1 MSWCSYP
8 SEPRRHY
15 RDVLGITWKM
25 EEVCSVP
32 VIEIETRIDASIET
46 AFDLARS
53 IDLHVQSTAQTNEKA
68 VAGCTTGLISLGESV
83 IWEAT
88 HFGVKQRL
96 ATKIVQFDRP
106 RHFRDSMVSGAFKR
120 FDHDHHFESDAG
132 QTLMKDT
139 FDYTSPFGIFGRIAD
154 FMLLNRYMT
163 KLLRTRNSL
172 IKSVAESGKAWW
184 LGDING

>member
-1 MSWCSYP
+1 M
-8 SEPRRHY
+8 
-15 RDVLGITWKM
+15 
-25 EEVCSVP
+25 P

-46 AFDLARS
+46 VFDLARS

-83 IWEAT
+83 TWEAT
-88 HFGVKQRL
+88 HLGVKQRL

-120 FDHDHHFESDAG
+120 FDHDHHFESVG
-132 QTLMKDT
+132 CQTVMKDT
-139 FDYTSPFGIFGRIAD
+139 FDYTSPFGIFGRIANVM
-154 FMLLNRYMT
+154 FLKHYMT
-163 KLLRTRNSL
+163 RLLRTRNSL